1 MSYSHGA
8 SRVILIRFPLQRQT
22 EFTFTILTVTDM
34 SSQLVNLNLGYGNKA
49 IGDAIKEQVDKFCFV
64 GPSYATEAKSTLA
77 EMIINLLPDSF
88 GKVFFTNAGADA
100 NENAVKIARMFTGRN
115 KVFSRYRS
123 YHGSSF
129 GAGSI
134 DKWLIYWL
142 FRV

>member
-1 MSYSHGA
+1 
-8 SRVILIRFPLQRQT
+8 
-22 EFTFTILTVTDM
+22 M

-100 NENAVKIARMFTGRN
+100 NEKRSKDCKNVYGQKQGIQPLQKLSRFFIRRRQPYGRAEKISA
-115 KVFSRYRS
+115 
-123 YHGSSF
+123 
-129 GAGSI
+129 
-134 DKWLIYWL
+134 
-142 FRV
+142 